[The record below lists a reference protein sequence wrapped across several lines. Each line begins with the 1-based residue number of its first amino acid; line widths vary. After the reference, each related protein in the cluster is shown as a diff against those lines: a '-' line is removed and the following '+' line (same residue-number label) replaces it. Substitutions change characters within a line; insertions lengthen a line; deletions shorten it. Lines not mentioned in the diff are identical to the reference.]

1 MCGKK
6 DGASSEASLRVSQEE
21 EMLYPQNFL
30 LQTWLVV
37 QHEEPWLDSVPAA
50 AFPGWVRIL
59 KVPRA
64 THDI

>member
-1 MCGKK
+1 M
-6 DGASSEASLRVSQEE
+6 SQGD

-37 QHEEPWLDSVPAA
+37 QHEEPWSGSVTAA

>member
-1 MCGKK
+1 MP
-6 DGASSEASLRVSQEE
+6 ASQRI

-30 LQTWLVV
+30 LQTWLLV
-37 QHEEPWLDSVPAA
+37 QLEEPWLDSVAA
-50 AFPGWVRIL
+50 AALPGWVRIL

>member
-1 MCGKK
+1 MSRG
-6 DGASSEASLRVSQEE
+6 D

-37 QHEEPWLDSVPAA
+37 QHEEPWSGSVTAA